1 MNGKSVVIT
10 HPDRI
15 VFPDGGLTKQDVAD
29 YYNAVAPWLLAQ
41 VCGRPLSIVRC
52 PQGVGDGCFFQKH
65 STRGIGKHVRTVPI
79 SEKSGRHHYLCIDD
93 AEGLLELVQMNTLEF
108 HPWGARSDDPE
119 RADRIVFDLD
129 PGPSVPWGEVKRA
142 ARRLHRRLESI
153 ELQSFL
159 RTTGGKGL
167 HVVVPLR
174 PAVAWDAVKL
184 FARAI
189 AEAMV
194 EADAERFVSV
204 ADKNQRK
211 GRIFID
217 WLRNAHGATSIAS
230 YSLRARPAAGV
241 AMPLAWEDLSRVRKP
256 DQFTLKNAMTWIEKR
271 DSDPWADIAS
281 IEQSLPDLEES

>member
-1 MNGKSVVIT
+1 MTRENFVIT

-15 VFPDGGLTKQDVAD
+15 VFSEGGLTKQDVAD
-29 YYNAVAPWLLAQ
+29 YYVAVAPWLLAQ
-41 VCGRPLSIVRC
+41 VGGRPLSIVRC

-65 STRGIGKHVRTVPI
+65 SSEGIGRHVRTVSI

-93 AEGLLELVQMNTLEF
+93 AEGLLELVQMNALEF

-129 PGPSVPWGEVKRA
+129 PGPLVQWGEVKRA
-142 ARRLHRRLESI
+142 ARRLRLQLESI

-167 HVVVPLR
+167 HLVVPLA
-174 PAVAWDAVKL
+174 PAAPWSEVKA

-194 EADAERFVSV
+194 VKNPDRFVSV
-204 ADKNQRK
+204 ADKSQRE

-217 WLRNAHGATSIAS
+217 WLRNTHGATSIAS
-230 YSLRARPAAGV
+230 YSLRARPTAGV
-241 AMPLAWEDLSRVRKP
+241 AMPLAWDDLWRVRKP
-256 DQFTLKNAMTWIEKR
+256 DRFTLKNALAWIEKR
-271 DSDPWADIAS
+271 DADPWKGIDALG
-281 IEQSLPDLEES
+281 QSLPVIPPA